1 MIDLNRF
8 AFNKTSGLLSA
19 SLSDLGMRRLPTEVE
34 IRSHLTGHVVKFVY
48 DTEAAERHEFW
59 DGEMA
64 EYVPTT
70 ACKVKK
76 LAIIAA

>member
-1 MIDLNRF
+1 MIDLHRF

-19 SLSDLGMRRLPTEVE
+19 SLSDLGMRKLPQEVE
-34 IRSHLTGHVVKFVY
+34 IRSHLTGHVVRFVY
-48 DTEAAERHEFW
+48 DNEAAMRAEFW

-64 EYVPTT
+64 EYKPTSD
-70 ACKVKK
+70 CRVKK